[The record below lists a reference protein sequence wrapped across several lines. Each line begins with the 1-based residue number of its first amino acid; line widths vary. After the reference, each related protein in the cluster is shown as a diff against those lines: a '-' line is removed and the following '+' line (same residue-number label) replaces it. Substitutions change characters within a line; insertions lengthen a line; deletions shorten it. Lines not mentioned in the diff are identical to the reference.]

1 MSPGCHS
8 YSCHSF
14 FSSKPIE
21 KNTFPPSSVSFF
33 HHSFCGYCWHLC
45 NVDTTRFGFIFQWR
59 RQVGEGNRKR
69 SLHIRVR
76 VDRVWETA
84 RAVPCRLCVC
94 CLCVCCPDKKA
105 RDNWPTVTL
114 IFPAPH
120 LSSLS
125 LCESRSLC
133 TELYDHPTQ
142 LPCPHYKS
150 INTTTYTLLFIEL

>member
-14 FSSKPIE
+14 FSSKSKE
-21 KNTFPPSSVSFF
+21 KILSLLQACLFF
-33 HHSFCGYCWHLC
+33 TILFVDIVGNIFWG

-84 RAVPCRLCVC
+84 RAVPCRCRC
-94 CLCVCCPDKKA
+94 RLCVCCPDKKA

-114 IFPAPH
+114 IFPAPR

-125 LCESRSLC
+125 LYESRSLG
-133 TELYDHPTQ
+133 TDYMTIRRS
-142 LPCPHYKS
+142 CPVHT
-150 INTTTYTLLFIEL
+150 INL